1 MKNLKFCMQSLMCD
15 KGKKNGHKTTFASF
29 NCWTTFKG
37 LRTVVL
43 KHEDNNWEGFWVKV
57 LYAWPYT
64 VWRLE
69 SGVTSS
75 QE

>member
-1 MKNLKFCMQSLMCD
+1 MVTKPLSRLS
-15 KGKKNGHKTTFASF
+15 TA
-29 NCWTTFKG
+29 FKG

-43 KHEDNNWEGFWVKV
+43 THEDNNWDGFWVKV

-69 SGVTSS
+69 SGVTTVAAKSRLVQTS
-75 QE
+75 IIMHSGILR